1 MQDLWQ
7 VHYQI
12 LLIISYKESIKLN
25 IKILIVF
32 LNMRTFD
39 MRKVEKT
46 NMRKF
51 KAQFD
56 KT

>member
-1 MQDLWQ
+1 MTSSLSNLVDN
-7 VHYQI
+7 
-12 LLIISYKESIKLN
+12 SYKESIKLN

-32 LNMRTFD
+32 LNMRKFD

>member
-32 LNMRTFD
+32 LNMRKFD